1 MFIPK
6 LFKIEEIA
14 LIEDFL
20 KKNTFAA
27 LVSQVKGRLWAT
39 HIPLM
44 LAKNEAGENVLLG
57 HVSKANE
64 QWKGIGEQQEVMAIF
79 QGAHTF
85 ISSDWYDHQNVSTWN
100 YMVAHVYGKV
110 RLLEGEELYNAV
122 KTLVDHYEPEHS
134 KGRMENME
142 ESYVNREMRGI
153 YGVELKISSIET
165 AFKLSQNRDD
175 KNYQAITKKLE
186 ERGDDDSKK
195 VAETMKKVRQ

>member
-1 MFIPK
+1 MFIPNQ
-6 LFKIEEIA
+6 FKIQDVTQIG
-14 LIEDFL
+14 DFL

-44 LAKNEAGENVLLG
+44 LAKNQAGEDILLG
-57 HVSKANE
+57 HISKANE
-64 QWKGIGEQQEVMAIF
+64 QWKEIAEQAEVLAIF

-85 ISSDWYDHQNVSTWN
+85 ISSDWYNHQNVSTWN

-110 RLLEGEELYNAV
+110 RIIEGEEMRHAV
-122 KTLVDHYEPEHS
+122 KILVDHYEPEHS

-142 ESYVNREMRGI
+142 EKYVNRELRGI
-153 YGVELKISSIET
+153 YGVELKITSIET

-175 KNYQAITKKLE
+175 ENYHHIVEKLE
-186 ERGDDDSKK
+186 ERGDDDSRK
-195 VAETMKKVRQ
+195 VAEMMKKIRD